1 MKLNNHISQTTNL
14 TQEAL
19 IERILL
25 KLKQEKYRVISVTLS
40 NVTFDAR
47 YGGLI
52 GNWEYINRL
61 DSGTLEVVTNNYNVI
76 NLEYCSIPLS
86 EYLWVFFLVG
96 CGIVLSIVNST
107 AIPCFITLI
116 FLALLIYKY
125 FNLKGIAKQMLVEI
139 TTPYEK

>member
-1 MKLNNHISQTTNL
+1 MNLMYHISQTTNL

-19 IERILL
+19 IGIILL
-25 KLKQEKYRVISVTLS
+25 KIKQEKYRGISVTHNS
-40 NVTFDAR
+40 VTFDAR
-47 YGGLI
+47 YSGLI

-61 DSGTLEVVTNNYNVI
+61 DSGTFEIVTNNDCNII
-76 NLEYCSIPLS
+76 NLEYCPIPLS

-125 FNLKGIAKQMLVEI
+125 FNLKGIAKQMLGEI
-139 TTPYEK
+139 TTPC